1 MSVNG
6 QREFANSILV
16 DGVEASSN
24 RNNDTTMR
32 PSVDAIDEFKVLTSG
47 YAAEL
52 GRASGAVIAV
62 QSKSGTNRLHGKL
75 TNVAKHSGA
84 KVASVVLVGSD
95 KEIQLTVEDDGV
107 GFDPATA
114 WREAVF
120 RSKPAN
126 RRHARTK
133 RHETKRCPCRRS
145 SPDGGGSDFAAC
157 RQGGFFG

>member
-6 QREFANSILV
+6 QRELANSILV

-52 GRASGAVIAV
+52 GRASGAVIAA

-107 GFDPATA
+107 GFDPATTA
-114 WREAVF
+114 ARSGLGLISMRERLRLVGGRFSIKAGQ
-120 RSKPAN
+120 PA
-126 RRHARTK
+126 ARANQT
-133 RHETKRCPCRRS
+133 
-145 SPDGGGSDFAAC
+145 A
-157 RQGGFFG
+157 